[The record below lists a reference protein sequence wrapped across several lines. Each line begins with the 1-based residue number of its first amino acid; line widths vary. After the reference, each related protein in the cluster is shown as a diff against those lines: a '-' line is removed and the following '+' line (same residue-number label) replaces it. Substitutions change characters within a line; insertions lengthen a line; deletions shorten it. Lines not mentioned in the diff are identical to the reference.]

1 MSLFPAHPF
10 GDEINAE
17 TVLETMQTLHGW
29 EDRYRQIIQWGKLL
43 PVMPEEL
50 KTEQVL
56 VSGCESE
63 VWLVAQQH
71 AEAWWFCA
79 DSDAR
84 IVRGLIAIVLAAL
97 NGKTSAQISAF
108 AMDDYFTQLGL
119 LAHLSPSRGNGLQA
133 IVAMIKAKALS
144 E

>member
-1 MSLFPAHPF
+1 MSPFPAHLF
-10 GDEINAE
+10 GDDINAQ
-17 TVLETMQTLHGW
+17 TVLETMQTLRGW

-43 PVMPEEL
+43 PVMPEAL
-50 KTEQVL
+50 KSEQVL

-63 VWLVAQQH
+63 VWLVAEQQG
-71 AEAWWFCA
+71 EQWFFCA

-97 NGKTSAQISAF
+97 NGKTSAEISAF
-108 AMDDYFTQLGL
+108 SMDDYFAELGL

-133 IVAMIKAKALS
+133 IVATIQAKAHH
-144 E
+144 

>member
-10 GDEINAE
+10 GDDINAQ
-17 TVLETMQTLHGW
+17 TVLETMQTLRGW

-43 PVMPEEL
+43 PVMPEAL
-50 KTEQVL
+50 KSEQVL

-63 VWLVAQQH
+63 VWLVAEQQG
-71 AEAWWFCA
+71 EQWFFCA

-97 NGKTSAQISAF
+97 NGKTSAEISAF
-108 AMDDYFTQLGL
+108 SMDDYFAELGL

-133 IVAMIKAKALS
+133 IVATIQDKAHH
-144 E
+144 

>member
-10 GDEINAE
+10 GDDINAQ
-17 TVLETMQTLHGW
+17 TVLETMQTLRGW

-43 PVMPEEL
+43 PVMPEAL
-50 KTEQVL
+50 KSEQVL

-63 VWLVAQQH
+63 VWLVAEQQG
-71 AEAWWFCA
+71 EQWFFCA

-97 NGKTSAQISAF
+97 NGKTSAEISAF
-108 AMDDYFTQLGL
+108 SMDDYFAELGL

-133 IVAMIKAKALS
+133 IVATIQAKAHH
-144 E
+144 

>member
-1 MSLFPAHPF
+1 MSQFPAHPF
-10 GDEINAE
+10 GDEINAQ
-17 TVLETMQTLHGW
+17 TILETMQTLYGW

-43 PVMPEEL
+43 PVMPEVL
-50 KTEQVL
+50 KSEQVL

-63 VWLVAQQH
+63 VWLVDEQQG
-71 AEAWWFCA
+71 EQWFFCA

-97 NGKTSAQISAF
+97 NGKTSAEISAF
-108 AMDDYFTQLGL
+108 SMDDYFAELGL

-133 IVAMIKAKALS
+133 IVATIQAKAHH
-144 E
+144 

>member
-10 GDEINAE
+10 GDDINAQ
-17 TVLETMQTLHGW
+17 TVLETMQTLRGW
-29 EDRYRQIIQWGKLL
+29 EDRYRQIIQWGKRL
-43 PVMPEEL
+43 PVMPEAL
-50 KTEQVL
+50 KSEQVL

-63 VWLVAQQH
+63 VWLVAEQQG
-71 AEAWWFCA
+71 EQWFFCA

-97 NGKTSAQISAF
+97 NGKTSAEISAF
-108 AMDDYFTQLGL
+108 SMDDYFAELGL

-133 IVAMIKAKALS
+133 IVATIQAKAHH
-144 E
+144 

>member
-1 MSLFPAHPF
+1 MSPFPAHHF
-10 GDEINAE
+10 GDDINAQ
-17 TVLETMQTLHGW
+17 TVLETMQTLRGW

-43 PVMPEEL
+43 PVMPEAL
-50 KTEQVL
+50 KSEQVL

-63 VWLVAQQH
+63 VWLVAEQQG
-71 AEAWWFCA
+71 EQWFFCA

-97 NGKTSAQISAF
+97 NGKTSAEISAF
-108 AMDDYFTQLGL
+108 SMDDYFAELGL

-133 IVAMIKAKALS
+133 IVATIQAKAHH
-144 E
+144 